1 MKPGARRLSRDGR
14 PRGVPRWLAARLG
27 RRRLAL
33 VALAALLLAM
43 LLATQW
49 IEPLLAWL
57 LTLAPLLDRH
67 PLAGALA
74 FVVLS
79 AVSAVVAFFSGAVLV
94 PAAVSA
100 WGSAATLALLWLG
113 WWLGGGLTYLLGRGL
128 APSGSGAHGLANDH
142 GPPSTMHR
150 RVARL
155 AARFPTGLDF
165 PLVLALQLA
174 LPSELP
180 GYLCGYLRVRPR
192 VYFAALALAELPY
205 AVATVLIG
213 HGLVAGRWLLLAA
226 GAVLLA
232 IVVAIATARMRS
244 TGVTAQDARD

>member
-1 MKPGARRLSRDGR
+1 
-14 PRGVPRWLAARLG
+14 
-27 RRRLAL
+27 
-33 VALAALLLAM
+33 M

-57 LTLAPLLDRH
+57 LTLAPLLDRN
-67 PLAGALA
+67 PLAGAVA

-79 AVSAVVAFFSGAVLV
+79 AASAVVAFFSSAVLV

-100 WGSAATLALLWLG
+100 WGSTTTLALLWLG
-113 WWLGGGLTYLLGRGL
+113 WWIGGGLTYLLGRGL
-128 APSGSGAHGLANDH
+128 APTGSGAHGLPEDH
-142 GPPSTMHR
+142 GASWPPLRR

-165 PLVLALQLA
+165 PLVFALQLA

-192 VYFAALALAELPY
+192 VYFSALALAELPY

-213 HGLVAGRWLLLAA
+213 HGLVADRWPLLVVGAGLLA
-226 GAVLLA
+226 LM
-232 IVVAIATARMRS
+232 VAIATARMRS
-244 TGVTAQDARD
+244 TDITTRGGGD

>member
-1 MKPGARRLSRDGR
+1 ML
-14 PRGVPRWLAARLG
+14 LAARW
-27 RRRLAL
+27 
-33 VALAALLLAM
+33 M
-43 LLATQW
+43 
-49 IEPLLAWL
+49 EPLLAWL
-57 LTLAPLLDRH
+57 LTLAPLLDQH
-67 PLAGALA
+67 PLGGAVA

-79 AVSAVVAFFSGAVLV
+79 AASAVVAFFSSAVLV

-100 WGSAATLALLWLG
+100 WGSATTLALLWLG
-113 WWLGGGLTYLLGRGL
+113 WWLGGGVTYLLGRGL
-128 APSGSGAHGLANDH
+128 APSHSGANGRSSAGD
-142 GPPSTMHR
+142 PVAPSPTHR

-155 AARFPTGLDF
+155 AARLPAGLGF

-213 HGLVAGRWLLLAA
+213 HGLVEGRWWLLAT
-226 GAVLLA
+226 GGVLLA
-232 IVVAIATARMRS
+232 LVVAIASARMHR
-244 TGVTAQDARD
+244 TGLTGRDVRD

>member
-1 MKPGARRLSRDGR
+1 
-14 PRGVPRWLAARLG
+14 
-27 RRRLAL
+27 
-33 VALAALLLAM
+33 M
-43 LLATQW
+43 LLAAQW
-49 IEPLLAWL
+49 MEPLLAWL
-57 LTLAPLLDRH
+57 LTLAPLLDQH
-67 PLAGALA
+67 PLAGAVA

-79 AVSAVVAFFSGAVLV
+79 AASAVVAFFSSAVLV

-113 WWLGGGLTYLLGRGL
+113 WWLGGALTYVLGRGL
-128 APSGSGAHGLANDH
+128 APSGSDPQGLPSKDEGALS
-142 GPPSTMHR
+142 PPVRR

-155 AARFPTGLDF
+155 AARLAPGLDF

-192 VYFAALALAELPY
+192 VYFSALALAELPY

-213 HGLVAGRWLLLAA
+213 HGLVAGRWPLLAA

-244 TGVTAQDARD
+244 TGLTARDARD